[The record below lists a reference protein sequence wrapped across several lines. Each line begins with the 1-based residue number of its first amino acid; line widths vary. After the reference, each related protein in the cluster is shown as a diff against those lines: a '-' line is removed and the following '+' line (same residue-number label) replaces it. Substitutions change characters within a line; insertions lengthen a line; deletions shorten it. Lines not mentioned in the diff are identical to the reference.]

1 MEEKTTFPALGK
13 AARALNAAGV
23 EWALGASAMMYFR
36 GLTDTFHDYDL
47 LIADGHMDTAKAALL
62 AAGAVVAPPKA
73 PSDVYVSKQFA
84 ECTLDG
90 AEFDLLCGFS
100 IRVENAVYT
109 YPFTGAR
116 TQGIQRVAEETVP
129 LAPLADW
136 YVLYLLMPGREA
148 RAAEIA
154 AYLRAQPPE
163 TYGGFLTLWL
173 EGALPPAV
181 RVQVEALLPG

>member
-1 MEEKTTFPALGK
+1 
-13 AARALNAAGV
+13 
-23 EWALGASAMMYFR
+23 MMYFR

-109 YPFTGAR
+109 YPFTGGAYPGHTAR
-116 TQGIQRVAEETVP
+116 GAEETVP